1 MSSSG
6 IPTIEIVI
14 LTLVAVAILLQVG
27 LVLVILIAMGKA
39 TRVIKDE
46 IADVRSSVMPLIYD
60 TRELLTNLS
69 PKIES
74 TADDLSVI
82 LHGFRSQSEAI
93 CSASAELIERLRRQ
107 SGRLEGM
114 LSGVMDRADRTSAVV
129 TDTVGKPVRQIAG
142 LVASAKA
149 IVEALRSPR
158 STVRNR
164 HSASSTLRSDPSTPN
179 PAPSTPN
186 PGQSTSNSAPSA
198 SQEQDG
204 HDLFV

>member
-1 MSSSG
+1 MSNSG

-14 LTLVAVAILLQVG
+14 LTLVAVAVLLQVG
-27 LVLVILIAMGKA
+27 LVLVLLVAMGKLA
-39 TRVIKDE
+39 RVLKEE

-93 CSASAELIERLRRQ
+93 CSASTELIERLRRQ

-114 LSGVMDRADRTSAVV
+114 LSGVMDRADRTSAIV

-158 STVRNR
+158 STVRNQ
-164 HSASSTLRSDPSTPN
+164 HSASSNLHSVASAPHPAQSAPDP
-179 PAPSTPN
+179 
-186 PGQSTSNSAPSA
+186 GLSTSNSAPA
-198 SQEQDG
+198 TPQVRDGQDIS
-204 HDLFV
+204 V